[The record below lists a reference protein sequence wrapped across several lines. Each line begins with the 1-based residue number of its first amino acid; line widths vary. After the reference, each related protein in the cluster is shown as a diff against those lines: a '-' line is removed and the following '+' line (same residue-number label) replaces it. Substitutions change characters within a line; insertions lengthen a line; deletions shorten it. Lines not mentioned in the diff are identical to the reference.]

1 MQSKHRLS
9 VPSKIAQA
17 SKFMLLGAYTLVLA
31 ASAVM
36 LIACGSGNSSAN
48 STTSTSA
55 PNTGVITPTPNP
67 NLTPNEP
74 VSMLRTEGT
83 YWLRANN
90 RPIQLKGVNLGNWL
104 IQEFWMMGQGS
115 AGIDD
120 QCKLEAKLDQ
130 RFGYAER
137 ERLYRLYRDNWMG
150 TRDWDMI
157 AKFGLN
163 VVRLPFIWSVIEDE
177 KNPGNLRSDAWVYL
191 DKAIA
196 EAEKRGI
203 YVILDLHGAVGSQGW
218 EHHSGC
224 AGKNLYWSTPEYQQR
239 TVWLW
244 QQIAARYKDRA
255 AVAGYSLLNEP
266 WGTSEAEM
274 ARVVKGLYEAVRAV
288 DSNHVIIL
296 PGHAAGINAY
306 GNPAQAGM
314 KNVAFEMHFYPGFFG
329 WSQPGLAVH
338 KDWLYCGSS
347 GNGGVCEWNA
357 RLKNLNTAFLVGEF
371 QPWAGMGAEVGG
383 QVTRTTYDVYASYG
397 WASTAWSYKLITNNG
412 GQGNGTWGLVTNAP
426 DSKIPALDFNT
437 ASLADIEALFKQ
449 FGSVNYEPQQAAM
462 NWMTSTTAPN
472 PFNR

>member
-1 MQSKHRLS
+1 MQSQHRLS
-9 VPSKIAQA
+9 VPNKIDQA
-17 SKFMLLGAYTLVLA
+17 STLMLKGAYKFVVA
-31 ASAVM
+31 ASAAL
-36 LIACGSGNSSAN
+36 LIACGSGSSSASSSSN
-48 STTSTSA
+48 SATTPAS
-55 PNTGVITPTPNP
+55 GVITPTPNP

-83 YWLRANN
+83 SWLRANN

-130 RFGYAER
+130 RFGYTER
-137 ERLYRLYRDNWMG
+137 ERLYRLHRDNWIS

-157 AKFGLN
+157 AKFGMN

-203 YVILDLHGAVGSQGW
+203 FVILDLHGAVGSQGW

-266 WGTSEAEM
+266 WGTNETEM
-274 ARVVKGLYEAVRAV
+274 ARVVKG
-288 DSNHVIIL
+288 
-296 PGHAAGINAY
+296 
-306 GNPAQAGM
+306 
-314 KNVAFEMHFYPGFFG
+314 
-329 WSQPGLAVH
+329 
-338 KDWLYCGSS
+338 
-347 GNGGVCEWNA
+347 
-357 RLKNLNTAFLVGEF
+357 
-371 QPWAGMGAEVGG
+371 
-383 QVTRTTYDVYASYG
+383 
-397 WASTAWSYKLITNNG
+397 
-412 GQGNGTWGLVTNAP
+412 
-426 DSKIPALDFNT
+426 
-437 ASLADIEALFKQ
+437 
-449 FGSVNYEPQQAAM
+449 
-462 NWMTSTTAPN
+462 
-472 PFNR
+472 